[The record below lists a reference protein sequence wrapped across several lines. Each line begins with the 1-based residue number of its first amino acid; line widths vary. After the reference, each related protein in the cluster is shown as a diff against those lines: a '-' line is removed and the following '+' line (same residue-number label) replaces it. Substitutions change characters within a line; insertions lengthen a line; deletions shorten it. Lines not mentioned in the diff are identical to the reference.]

1 MTGEQIRGYRKSAD
15 ISQTELAKELTSAL
29 GAKYTTSLISYMES
43 GVVDAPEKVGS
54 YLASKTAEKPF
65 RNPSVASKGSG
76 SINVSPEGVSLFK
89 SGFLPA
95 SKRMTQEERVLEYIQ
110 EFGSITTWDAFAD
123 LGITRLSAKIFD
135 LDKDGYRF
143 DRKVECSVNRYGKP
157 VHYTRYSLRKD
168 DGKEDLDR

>member
-1 MTGEQIRGYRKSAD
+1 MTGEQIRGYRKSAN
-15 ISQTELAKELTSAL
+15 ISQTQLAEELTSAL
-29 GAKYTTSLISYMES
+29 NKKFTTSLISYIES
-43 GVVDAPEKVGS
+43 GVVDAPEKVKS

-89 SGFLPA
+89 SSVLPEA
-95 SKRMTQEERVLEYIQ
+95 KRLTQEDRVLEYIQ

-135 LDKDGYRF
+135 LDKEGYKF
-143 DRKVECSVNRYGKP
+143 DRTIEHAMNRYGKP

-168 DGKEDLDR
+168 DGEKDLD

>member
-1 MTGEQIRGYRKSAD
+1 MTGEEIRGYRKSAD
-15 ISQTELAKELTSAL
+15 ISQTQLAEELSSAL
-29 GAKYTTSLISYMES
+29 GAKYTTSLISYMEK

-89 SGFLPA
+89 SAFLPE
-95 SKRMTQEERVLEYIQ
+95 SKRMTQEERVLEYIR

-143 DRKVECSVNRYGKP
+143 DRTTECTTNRYGKS

-168 DGKEDLDR
+168 DGKKDLD